1 MGVVASP
8 ATERGCGP
16 PMKDADNANEADVRA
31 EIADPLIKLL
41 GYERGTAN
49 DVARVSAQD

>member
-1 MGVVASP
+1 
-8 ATERGCGP
+8 
-16 PMKDADNANEADVRA
+16 MKDADNANEADVRA